1 MSSPIDAYGLLK
13 SIVELSISSLS
24 REVKLLRMLDASSK
38 GFESDR
44 CLLLGPEKI
53 LKDGLLFRLGQEK
66 KALWVDEDSPFS
78 GEELQGEEKKLLCP
92 AFACIPLY
100 DEASF
105 EGVFYIGF
113 LKKRAFSS
121 LEIDLLL
128 LIAREMESAIRKDA
142 LLCKAEQN
150 FIELN
155 ALHEM
160 EKAVTLPL
168 KLEELF
174 EGIVTTGLKMLKA
187 KGGVLRVEE
196 RRTGELMVQCSIGG
210 YHQHPLDEEI
220 AKRVLSSRTPLCL
233 SRSGEE
239 PSFLSLLCVPL
250 LSKGK
255 SLGTLTFYEKE
266 AEPSK
271 FDERDLELLLIMTNQ
286 ISCVIENAMAHNEI
300 SSMIQDHEKRVK
312 QLSTLWELNKALL
325 VTVHFNRIVHM
336 ILTAI
341 TIGDGLGFNRA
352 MLFLV
357 NEKSRVLEGTMAV
370 GPNSAE
376 EAGRIWST
384 LSQKKGNP
392 SELVA
397 QIETS
402 TENHSE
408 LNSLVKGLQIP
419 LDHEQCILSRTVL
432 EGRPFN
438 IRVPQA
444 GEGWLQTRCER
455 GCHLSSAVGCYV
467 SEHLSE
473 NPKVYAFATVPLWGK
488 GKVVGV
494 ILVDNFFNQN
504 PIEDEDIHYLTMFS
518 SQAGLAI
525 ENAVLYRNLKE
536 VHQELKETQ
545 AFLVHQE
552 KMAALGEL
560 STSIAHEIRN
570 PLVSIGGFA
579 RRLNRAMSAEVP
591 EKRYTQTIVKEVE
604 RLEKIL
610 TDILT
615 YTHEQSGT
623 IKELDLRE
631 VIEESLGMISGG
643 GNNGGIQL
651 VKEFSEKLPQVK
663 GDSYQLKHAFFNL
676 INNAYESMNGKGTL
690 SIRMHP
696 FLKNGSSFVRVEV
709 GDTGVGIDSEDLDNI
724 FNPFYTTKTNRL
736 GLGLPIIHKI
746 VTFHQ
751 GQIEV
756 DNRPGRGV
764 TFIITFPV
772 MEAVPKKEKTH
783 EEDPGRR

>member
-1 MSSPIDAYGLLK
+1 MSGSIDAYGLLK
-13 SIVELSISSLS
+13 SIVELSTSSLS
-24 REVKLLRMLDASSK
+24 REAKLQKMLDASSK

-44 CLLLGPEKI
+44 CLHLGPEKI
-53 LKDGLLFRLGQEK
+53 RKDGLLFRLGQEK
-66 KALWVDEDSPFS
+66 KALWVDEDSPFPE
-78 GEELQGEEKKLLCP
+78 EELQGEEKNLLSP

-100 DEASF
+100 DETSF

-113 LKKRAFSS
+113 LKKRTFSS
-121 LEIDLLL
+121 IEVDLLL
-128 LIAREMESAIRKDA
+128 LIAREMESTIRKDV
-142 LLCKAEQN
+142 LHRKAEQN
-150 FIELN
+150 FIDLT

-160 EKAVTLPL
+160 GKAVTSPL

-174 EGIVTTGLKMLKA
+174 EGIVATGLKMLKA
-187 KGGVLRVEE
+187 RAGVLRVEE

-210 YHQHPLDEEI
+210 YHQHPLDEKI
-220 AKRVLSSRTPLCL
+220 SKRVFTNRTPLSL

-255 SLGTLTFYEKE
+255 SLGTLAFYEKE
-266 AEPSK
+266 TEPSK
-271 FDERDLELLLIMTNQ
+271 FEERDLELLLIMANQ
-286 ISCVIENAMAHNEI
+286 ISCVIENAMTHNEI
-300 SSMIQDHEKRVK
+300 SSMMQDHEKRVK

-325 VTVHFNRIVHM
+325 TTVHFKRIIHM

-370 GPNSAE
+370 GPNNAQ
-376 EAGRIWST
+376 EAGQIWST
-384 LSQKKGNP
+384 LSQKRGNP
-392 SELVA
+392 SELIA
-397 QIETS
+397 QIESS
-402 TENHSE
+402 TENNSD

-455 GCHLSSAVGCYV
+455 GCHLSSEVGCYV
-467 SEHLSE
+467 SEHLSQ

-504 PIEDEDIHYLTMFS
+504 PIADEDIHYLAMFS

-525 ENAVLYRNLKE
+525 ENAVLYRNLEE

-545 AFLVHQE
+545 TFLVHQE

-579 RRLNRAMSAEVP
+579 RRLDRAMPAEAA

-604 RLEKIL
+604 RLEKIM
-610 TDILT
+610 TDVLT
-615 YTHEQSGT
+615 YTHEESGP

-631 VIEESLGMISGG
+631 IIEESLDMISEEA
-643 GNNGGIQL
+643 NHSGIQL
-651 VKEFSEKLPQVK
+651 VKEFSEKLPRVK
-663 GDSYQLKHAFFNL
+663 GDSYQLKQVFFNL
-676 INNAYESMNGKGTL
+676 VNNAYESMNGKGTL
-690 SIRMHP
+690 SIRIHP

-709 GDTGVGIDSEDLDNI
+709 GDTGVGIDSEDLHNI
-724 FNPFYTTKTNRL
+724 FNPIYTTKENRL

-756 DNRPGRGV
+756 DKRPGKGV
-764 TFIITFPV
+764 KFIITFPV
-772 MEAVPKKEKTH
+772 KEAVPNKEKTH